1 MNLVYTSVITAIM
14 GSTLVLN
21 GSVIN
26 VNEILGN
33 TWLVANQANIH
44 QIATVLEIYYL
55 DHGNYPAVSNAED
68 LANVLYDENY
78 IKTKLVNPEAFE
90 YIQTQ
95 NGNDYS
101 LKIK

>member
-1 MNLVYTSVITAIM
+1 MNIVYTSLITAVM
-14 GSTLVLN
+14 GSVLVVN
-21 GSVIN
+21 GASIN
-26 VNEILGN
+26 VTDILDS
-33 TWLVANQANIH
+33 TWTVTNQANIH

-55 DHGNYPAVSNAED
+55 DHGNYPEAVSGEE
-68 LANVLYDENY
+68 LVKTLYDENY